1 MRPLQEKYKEGRLGE
16 GTHKIQRERKEIQRE
31 QKEEKEKK
39 AERFRKSSLACTL
52 KIHRGEGRVTFIST
66 LEEKAFKVM
75 REREEKDGWKMLKR
89 ASLNCPTL
97 NYHHTL

>member
-16 GTHKIQRERKEIQRE
+16 GTHKIQRER
-31 QKEEKEKK
+31 EKKYKGSRKKKKKKK

-66 LEEKAFKVM
+66 LEEKPFKVM
-75 REREEKDGWKMLKR
+75 REREEKEK
-89 ASLNCPTL
+89 
-97 NYHHTL
+97 

>member
-39 AERFRKSSLACTL
+39 AERFRKKLHL
-52 KIHRGEGRVTFIST
+52 
-66 LEEKAFKVM
+66 
-75 REREEKDGWKMLKR
+75 
-89 ASLNCPTL
+89 
-97 NYHHTL
+97 

>member
-1 MRPLQEKYKEGRLGE
+1 MREHTKYRE
-16 GTHKIQRERKEIQRE
+16 RERKEIQRE

-39 AERFRKSSLACTL
+39 AERFRKSSLACML

-75 REREEKDGWKMLKR
+75 REREEKEK
-89 ASLNCPTL
+89 
-97 NYHHTL
+97 